1 MQSNP
6 LPVARQGVDQGS
18 ALPQEGFHG
27 SMQQHSFDWSATE
40 TVIRHC
46 IGECQDNKWTT
57 TRGGFMAAGPSGKAT
72 CQIDLPSMM
81 AVENGEYQHPNDYL
95 FSMPNAV
102 TSQHFIALLAADA
115 AALGVWRNGDLLRH
129 RVLTGYTVRK
139 QQGKAQ
145 MAYQRQGGGGRS
157 VGARIRK
164 RETRRLFQAVSDT
177 FVEWQEDI
185 TPCRNLYYAGVTRVW
200 NEVWDSKRPA
210 ATLTRDDPRW
220 IKVPKSIRRPR
231 FKVLEH
237 IAFELSHGRVI
248 TAL

>member
-57 TRGGFMAAGPSGKAT
+57 TRGGFMAAGPS
-72 CQIDLPSMM
+72 D
-81 AVENGEYQHPNDYL
+81 
-95 FSMPNAV
+95 AV